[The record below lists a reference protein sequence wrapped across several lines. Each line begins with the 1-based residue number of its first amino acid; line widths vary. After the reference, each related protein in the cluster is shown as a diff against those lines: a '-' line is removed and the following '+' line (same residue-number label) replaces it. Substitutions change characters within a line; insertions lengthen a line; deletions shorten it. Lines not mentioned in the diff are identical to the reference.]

1 MSVVYRFKLIPD
13 LSQLPLMQSW
23 LGMLCG
29 LVNYNLADRIDSF
42 NQGFIQ
48 GNYCSLKTRALSCPL
63 TCSVVR
69 SASNGDPWK
78 LDQPSLRRGNKPFNP
93 KRSAYEM
100 QSSALKTLKSARPW
114 YKCLNTDVM
123 QQALR
128 HLDTA
133 FNNFFSGR
141 AKFPRFKSRQSF
153 NSFEFKPGT
162 VTIKGNR
169 IRLPTLGWMRFFK
182 SRDIPV
188 GCSIRT
194 VTVIKQVDEWYVSIL
209 LIDETIPDVPGK
221 KPTELKTVNG
231 IDRGITKIVAGA
243 DGTVVANPLI
253 GQRFERRLTIRQRA
267 LSRKKKGSKNRVK
280 ARINVARVHQKI
292 KNVRSD
298 FQWKLAGI
306 IASSADVIGLEDL
319 NTKGM
324 MARCKPKVDPETGK
338 YLKNGAR
345 AKSGLSKAIADA
357 AWYSLY
363 LKIKSQAQKLG
374 NWVEL
379 VDPRYSSQE
388 CSNCHYISPT
398 NRAKEKFIC
407 ESCNHYDD
415 ADINAAKNLATRVIK
430 KLGIDSLLVV
440 NQKVTPV
447 LELTRNLTKKE
458 LSSALADEPGN
469 QTKERERFQAEQ
481 VQLNLFDY
489 NLSGESIS
497 IPLSG

>member
-1 MSVVYRFKLIPD
+1 MPVVYRFKLIPN
-13 LSQLPLMQSW
+13 LSQLPVMQSW

-29 LVNYNLADRIDSF
+29 LVNYNLADRIDSY

-48 GNYCSLKTRALSCPL
+48 GNYCNLKTQAEACPL

-69 SASNGDPWK
+69 SASNGEPWK
-78 LDQPSLRRGNKPFNP
+78 SDKASLRRGSKPFNP

-100 QSSALKTLKSARPW
+100 QSSALKTLKLARSW

-133 FNNFFSGR
+133 FNNFFTGR
-141 AKFPRFKSRQSF
+141 AKFPRFKSRYAF

-182 SRDIPV
+182 SRDLPS

-194 VTVIKQVDEWYVSIL
+194 VTVRKLVDGWYASVL
-209 LIDETIPDVPGK
+209 LTDETIPDVLVK
-221 KPTELKTVNG
+221 KVSELKTVNAV
-231 IDRGITKIVAGA
+231 DRGIAKIVACA

-253 GQRFERRLTIRQRA
+253 GQRFERRLTIRQKA

-280 ARINVARVHQKI
+280 VRIKVALVHQKI
-292 KNVRSD
+292 KNVRD
-298 FQWKLAGI
+298 DYQWKLAGI
-306 IASSADVIGLEDL
+306 IARSADVIGLEDL
-319 NTKGM
+319 NVKGM

-357 AWYSLY
+357 AWHGLY
-363 LKIKSQAQKLG
+363 LKIKSQAEKLG

-379 VDPRYSSQE
+379 VDPRYSSQQ
-388 CSNCHYISPT
+388 CSVCGFTSPT

-407 ESCNHYDD
+407 ESCNYYDD
-415 ADINAAKNLATRVIK
+415 ADCNAAKTLATRVIK
-430 KLGIDSLLVV
+430 KLGIASLLVV

-458 LSSALADEPGN
+458 ISSALADEPGN
-469 QTKERERFQAEQ
+469 LTKKGEQ
-481 VQLNLFDY
+481 SVVNIQLNLFDY
-489 NLSGESIS
+489 DLFGESTS
-497 IPLSG
+497 IPSSG